1 MISHCYNRRL
11 QCPPSNKKGLIM
23 NNSLRL
29 LLITAFMGLSVAACT
44 DKDEATETAVEVP
57 ATAPA
62 AKEETKDTTVSAGM
76 TEAEVIAKLGEPS
89 YTETRNLDALKITHS
104 EWTTDAGTRSVQLH
118 NDVVAFSQFTPA
130 VTD

>member
-1 MISHCYNRRL
+1 M
-11 QCPPSNKKGLIM
+11 PPSNKKGLIM

-29 LLITAFMGLSVAACT
+29 LLIAAFMGLSVAACT
-44 DKDEATETAVEVP
+44 DKEEATETATPAETAVEVP
-57 ATAPA
+57 APA
-62 AKEETKDTTVSAGM
+62 AKEEAKDTTVSAGM

-104 EWTTDAGTRSVQLH
+104 EWTTDAGTRSVQFH
-118 NDVVAFSQFTPA
+118 NDVAAFSQFTPA